1 MKGRESEGTVRSR
14 FVSSAVR
21 GRIRDMIAFFIAS
34 GFWILWVTS
43 LNPNPKRNPELNRLF
58 LKNRGRSDNITDARI
73 VILPLL
79 GWHCPETLGL
89 QTLIPLP

>member
-1 MKGRESEGTVRSR
+1 MKGRESEGTVRSG
-14 FVSSAVR
+14 FVSSAAYSGYV
-21 GRIRDMIAFFIAS
+21 AFFIAS

-58 LKNRGRSDNITDARI
+58 LKNRGRSYNITDARI

-79 GWHCPETLGL
+79 GWHCPDTLEL
-89 QTLIPLP
+89 QTLFPLP